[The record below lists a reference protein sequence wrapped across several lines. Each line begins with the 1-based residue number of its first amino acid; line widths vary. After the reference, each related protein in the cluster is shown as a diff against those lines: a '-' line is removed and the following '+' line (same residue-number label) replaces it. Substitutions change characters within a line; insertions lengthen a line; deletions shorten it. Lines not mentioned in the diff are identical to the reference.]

1 MLPGSCSNGLGRRGT
16 VAGPLRTFPER
27 GFWRPG
33 LPTNTDFLLLYLVKF
48 SPSSLEKASGVLPVC
63 PTGNPVN
70 LGSAALRVRA
80 ERPGQGEPH
89 GGQGSL
95 AGDHRRAPPCGEAL
109 FPRSPSYR
117 VGGKG
122 DGTGQTWWDNAAPRQ
137 ESGAS
142 ACSSGPDPQSCH
154 RVLAPSPGAAR
165 PSSEQPA
172 LRRPS
177 STINNGCCL

>member
-1 MLPGSCSNGLGRRGT
+1 MVT
-16 VAGPLRTFPER
+16 GPLRTFPER

-33 LPTNTDFLLLYLVKF
+33 LPTNTVFLLLYLVKF

-95 AGDHRRAPPCGEAL
+95 AGDHRRAPPSGEAL
-109 FPRSPSYR
+109 FPHSPSYR

-122 DGTGQTWWDNAAPRQ
+122 DGTGQTWWDKAAPRE
-137 ESGAS
+137 ESD
-142 ACSSGPDPQSCH
+142 PDPRSCH
-154 RVLAPSPGAAR
+154 RVLAPSPGAGRA
-165 PSSEQPA
+165 SSEQPA
-172 LRRPS
+172 PRRPS
-177 STINNGCCL
+177 STINSSRCL